1 MSGDVGNL
9 VCPGKAEVGR
19 ATNPPHSDVNDPE
32 ETASLI

>member
-1 MSGDVGNL
+1 MSYT
-9 VCPGKAEVGR
+9 KTEVDR